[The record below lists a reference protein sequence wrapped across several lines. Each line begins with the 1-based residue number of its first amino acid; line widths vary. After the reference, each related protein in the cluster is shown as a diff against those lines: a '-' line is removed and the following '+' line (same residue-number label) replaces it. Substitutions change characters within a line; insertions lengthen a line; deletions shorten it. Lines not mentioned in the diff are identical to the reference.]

1 MGILSTFNK
10 LKSAIVGT
18 KTADIDV
25 SLDKAIKDITS
36 FKSQSGRLGYI
47 ELLKSLISKQGN
59 DVVNTSSFVQSN
71 SGAQTPA
78 MYGQARRLGRYK
90 TYESIVSHISYCFRA
105 LTVFTENILSP
116 DDITKKTLD
125 IKPNSYIENQT
136 NTESKTKL
144 VKEVIKKVQLEKNLD
159 LIVKN
164 TLLFGDFFVEI
175 GTVRTALTGN
185 AYLAESY
192 VEGDNT
198 NYVKSFMFENDE
210 QKLKV
215 SLDYSS
221 FVEAEN
227 REKENVEDNNI
238 DPDDI
243 KLMFHEPKNIVKLQ
257 TDLFPVC
264 FGYLVFPRVMFNR
277 QCQLADQA
285 VNDMCLRILKDLE
298 NKIPQTKELQ
308 KNEDLI
314 KIIKSMINGSDF
326 GIGKQINIRYVP
338 ADKIEH
344 FKVPSIKYYP
354 YGESIFDSVVFQSK
368 VLVSL
373 ETALTIQRLARS
385 TEKRKIAI
393 EVGLPRDAKKM
404 VESIKEKFRKRKIS
418 LDSFGTV
425 DTIPSMITTFED
437 IYIPQKDGK
446 PFVDI
451 DTFTGGNVDI
461 RSKVDELKF
470 MRDSLIAALGV
481 PPAFLS
487 LEENVSTK
495 ATLSDEN
502 ILFARAVIGHQ
513 KYLTEQTVELIQK
526 LFQLINPE
534 ESLTILDNITITFP
548 TPKSLQFELLSKRIN
563 DTVTLIESLERI
575 GVPQEY
581 SKKKYLEDIDWD
593 EVENFQIGTDIEKK
607 LGTEPKE
614 AEDEFGGMGG
624 GMGGVP
630 PGI

>member
-614 AEDEFGGMGG
+614 AEDEFGMGG

-630 PGI
+630 SVI